1 MKKAAI
7 TIDLSLAFWANG
19 LQQNVVFFYEM
30 LERVGGID
38 PYYLSQN
45 PPKGGLKK
53 KHKGLELDE
62 LLKDDSFILDY
73 LFICGFD
80 LLPEMYDILKK
91 RNPNL
96 KVILIHY
103 GSKCIDDLHYSTSP
117 PNLSKQPLQ
126 TPKYLSE
133 VWMSP
138 HHGFSSSYIKTYYNI
153 NDVKVAPYIW
163 DSFFIEEAFKSL
175 KSKNKSLFNPKKASN
190 ICIFEPNKTS
200 SKHCLLPIM
209 ICERL
214 EQIFPGS
221 INQVNSFCCEN
232 LRKNHYFGKLM
243 DRLSLHQKPSKCF
256 FNNRWSLI
264 SALSKF
270 GSTVVSNQINN
281 ELNYLYLELLHLGM
295 PLIHNSKPLKD
306 VGYYYPDFDLDSGA
320 KQLKLA
326 IETHE
331 NELNWYKGH
340 ARSFLQGYSPYNE
353 KNISIYR
360 DLIKCI

>member
-19 LQQNVVFFYEM
+19 LQQNIVFFYEM
-30 LERVGGID
+30 LQRSGGID
-38 PYYLSQN
+38 PYYISQTPPNN
-45 PPKGGLKK
+45 PLKK
-53 KHKGLELDE
+53 KHKGLELNE

-96 KVILIHY
+96 KIVLIHY
-103 GSKCIDDLHYSTSP
+103 GSKCIDDLHYSTLPTHSSQNP
-117 PNLSKQPLQ
+117 LS

-133 VWMSP
+133 VWISP
-138 HHGFSSSYIKTYYNI
+138 HHGFTSSYIKTYYNTD
-153 NDVKVAPYIW
+153 NVKIAPYIW
-163 DSFFIEEAFKSL
+163 DSFFIEEVFKSP
-175 KSKNKSLFNPKKASN
+175 KSKKKELFDPKKASS

-200 SKHCLLPIM
+200 VKHCLLPIM

-221 INQVNSFCCEN
+221 IVQVNSFCCEN
-232 LRKNHYFGKLM
+232 LRKNHYFSKLM
-243 DRLSLHQKPSKCF
+243 DRLSIHQKPSKCY

-264 SALSKF
+264 AALSKF

-281 ELNYLYLELLHLGM
+281 ELNYIYLELLHLGI
-295 PLIHNSKPLKD
+295 PLIHNSDPLKD

-331 NELNWYKGH
+331 NELDWYKGH
-340 ARSFLQGYSPYNE
+340 CRSFLQGYSPYNE

-360 DLIKCI
+360 NLIKCI